1 MFVFNRSVIAV
12 LAPIALLVAVVL
24 WSNLDSRP
32 AAVPA
37 AAAQAKPAPQGQV
50 ARLNAARDREG

>member
-12 LAPIALLVAVVL
+12 LAPIALLMAVVL

-32 AAVPA
+32 APVPA
-37 AAAQAKPAPQGQV
+37 AAAHAKPAPEGQV